1 MSLTSRGSRR
11 AILVSPAAPPGLGRL
26 SVAMLLMVL
35 GAVLGVSP
43 AAAQPAVTFTRD
55 VAPILYARCSACHH
69 DGGSAPFPLLTYS
82 QVKQHAAQLVD
93 VTQRRYMPPWK
104 PEPAG
109 SGTFIGANRLTDAEL
124 VTLADWVKGGAPE
137 GDPSALP
144 PVPKVTPG
152 WKLGKPDLIVTP
164 SEAFT
169 LGPDGSD
176 AFRIFVIP
184 LPTTG
189 VRYVKGLEFHPGNV
203 RVVHHA
209 NIRIDPTRTS
219 RQFDDADPQPGYDG
233 LIAHTAVYPDGHFL
247 GWTPGQVP
255 PLLPK
260 GLAWT
265 LQPNTDLVVEL
276 HLQPSGKP
284 ELVKPEIGLYFGP
297 DPPERVPTMLRL
309 GKQDIDI
316 PAGEKAH
323 TIRDEYVLPVDA
335 TLEAV
340 QPHAHQR
347 ARQIRAEATLPGGQV
362 VPVIAIADW
371 DFRWQDVYRYV
382 TPLSLQKGTKL
393 SMAITY
399 DNSAENLRNPWQ
411 PPHRVFWGQRSAD
424 EMGDVWFQVLTK
436 SERDR
441 QALLAEFRPK
451 ILREDTFGY
460 EREIVRE
467 PQVASLRDSAAML
480 YLELGNVNK
489 AAEHFAASVRMQP
502 ENAAAH
508 FNLGTVLSMQN
519 KLDEALSEFNRALA
533 LKPDYGQAHNNL
545 GSLLRQRGDAKG
557 AQLHF
562 REALRLDPANAE
574 AHRNLAG
581 LSRDAGDLAAAI
593 QHYRDALKAKP
604 DWIPA
609 MMELAW
615 MLATSNKDVLRDGG
629 QAIRLAERTNELTGR
644 RDPAVLDV
652 LAAAY
657 AAGGDFARATATAE
671 SALKL
676 AGAGPGADAIRVRL
690 DLYRQGR
697 LFLTR

>member
-1 MSLTSRGSRR
+1 MAGIAGRVSLVTG
-11 AILVSPAAPPGLGRL
+11 LVS
-26 SVAMLLMVL
+26 VAI
-35 GAVLGVSP
+35 GAIVSAGVNT
-43 AAAQPAVTFTRD
+43 AVPAVHAQQPTITFTRD
-55 VAPILYARCSACHH
+55 VAPILYARCAACHH
-69 DGGSAPFPLLTYS
+69 EGGSAPFPLLTYA
-82 QVKQHAAQLVD
+82 QVKQHAAQIVD
-93 VTQRRYMPPWK
+93 VTRRRYMPPWK

-109 SGTFIGANRLTDAEL
+109 SGTFIGANRLTEAEL
-124 VTLADWVKGGAPE
+124 TTLADWVRQGAAE
-137 GDPSALP
+137 GDPAALP
-144 PVPKVTPG
+144 PAPRVTPG

-164 SEAFT
+164 AEAFT

-184 LPTTG
+184 LPTAA

-209 NIRIDPTRTS
+209 NIRIDPTATS
-219 RQFDDADPQPGYDG
+219 RHFDEADPSPGYDG

-276 HLQPSGKP
+276 HLQPTGKP
-284 ELVKPEIGLYFGP
+284 EVVKPEIGLYFGA
-297 DPPERVPTMLRL
+297 DPPERTPTMLRL

-316 PAGEKAH
+316 AAGAASH
-323 TIRDEYVLPVDA
+323 TIRDEFVLPVDA

-347 ARQIRAEATLPGGQV
+347 ARQITAEATLPDGRT

-382 TPLSLQKGTKL
+382 TPLSLPKGTKL
-393 SMAITY
+393 AMAITY
-399 DNSAENLRNPWQ
+399 DNSVGNLRNPWQ
-411 PPHRVFWGQRSAD
+411 PPRRVFWGQRSAD

-436 SERDR
+436 NERDR
-441 QALLAEFRPK
+441 QVLLDQFRPK
-451 ILREDTFGY
+451 VLREDTFGY

-467 PQVASLRDSAAML
+467 PQVASLRESAAML
-480 YLELGNVNK
+480 YLELGNVDK
-489 AAEHFAASVRMQP
+489 AAEHFAAAVRLQP
-502 ENAAAH
+502 ENPAAH

-519 KLDEALSEFNRALA
+519 RLDAALAEFSRALA
-533 LKPDYGQAHNNL
+533 LRPDYGQAHNNL
-545 GSLLRQRGDAKG
+545 GSLLRQRGDVAG
-557 AQLHF
+557 ARTHF

-574 AHRNLAG
+574 AHRNLGG
-581 LSRDAGDLAAAI
+581 LSRDTGDLPAAI
-593 QHYRDALKAKP
+593 SHYREAVKARP
-604 DWIPA
+604 DWVPA
-609 MMELAW
+609 MMDLAW
-615 MLATSNKDVLRDGG
+615 TLATASNEVLRDAG
-629 QAIRLAERTNELTGR
+629 QAIRLAERTNDVTGR

-657 AAGGDFARATATAE
+657 AAGGDFGRATTTAE
-671 SALKL
+671 AALKL
-676 AGAGPGADAIRVRL
+676 AGSGPGAEAIRVRL

-697 LFLTR
+697 AFVSR